1 MKAIEWL
8 KRAKKEKFAIGAFNA
23 ASIETLKAVVGA
35 AKKLRSPVI
44 IEASHSEVEFIGL
57 HELTAAVRA
66 LEKDTGV
73 PIMLNLDHAPSLV
86 SCHAAITS
94 GFDLV
99 HFDGSKL
106 PYEKNLEIA
115 KIVTEEAHGKG
126 IVVEGEIDNI
136 NALGASSS
144 DHRRVNI
151 ETVRDEKLYT
161 DPDKAAQFVKETKV
175 DIFASFIG
183 NVHGLYSEAKTLR
196 MDLLLKI
203 VEKLPETFLSL
214 HGGSGIPADQIKEAI
229 NAGIVKINVNSELRV
244 AFRDAL
250 KKTLE
255 EETARDEVA
264 IYKIMPEAIA
274 AMQKVVEEKI
284 LLFGSAGKI

>member
-1 MKAIEWL
+1 MKASEWL

-23 ASIETLKAVVGA
+23 ASIETLKAVVSA

-44 IEASHSEVEFIGL
+44 IEASYSEVEFIGMR
-57 HELTAAVRA
+57 ELTATVRA
-66 LEKDTGV
+66 LERDTGV
-73 PIMLNLDHAPSLV
+73 PILLNLDHAPTLV
-86 SCHAAITS
+86 SCQNAINS

-115 KIVTEEAHGKG
+115 KIVTGIAHEKG
-126 IVVEGEIDNI
+126 ILVEGEIDNI

-144 DHRRVNI
+144 DHRHTNI

-161 DPDKAAQFVKETKV
+161 DPKLAASFVKETKV

-183 NVHGLYSEAKTLR
+183 NVHGLYSEAKTLQ

-203 VEKLPETFLSL
+203 AEGLPDTFLSL
-214 HGGSGIPADQIKEAI
+214 HGGSGIPAEQIKEAI
-229 NAGIVKINVNSELRV
+229 TIGIVKINVNSELRV

-255 EETARDEVA
+255 EEPMKDEVA

-274 AMQKVVEEKI
+274 AMQRIVEEKI

>member
-1 MKAIEWL
+1 MKAQEWL

-23 ASIETLKAVVGA
+23 ASLETLKAIVGA

-44 IEASHSEVEFIGL
+44 IEASHSEVEFFGMR
-57 HELTAAVRA
+57 ELSAMAEA
-66 LEKDTGV
+66 LEKDTAV
-73 PIMLNLDHAPSLV
+73 PILLNLDHAPSLT
-86 SCHAAITS
+86 SCQNAISS

-115 KIVTEEAHGKG
+115 KMVTGIAHEKG
-126 IVVEGEIDNI
+126 ILVEGEIDNI

-144 DHRRVNI
+144 DHRSTNI

-161 DPDKAAQFVKETKV
+161 DPERAARFVKETRV

-196 MDLLLKI
+196 LDILQKI
-203 VEKLPETFLSL
+203 VAALPETFLSL
-214 HGGSGIPADQIKEAI
+214 HGGSGIPAEQIKEAI
-229 NAGIVKINVNSELRV
+229 TIGIVKINVNSELRV
-244 AFRDAL
+244 AFREAL
-250 KKTLE
+250 KKTLDE
-255 EETARDEVA
+255 EPMRDEVA
-264 IYKIMPEAIA
+264 IYKIMPEAIS
-274 AMQKVVEEKI
+274 AMQRIVEEKI
-284 LLFGSAGKI
+284 LLFGSNGKV